1 MPRFFKFCSKTAAGL
16 VLACLFLLPSLVSA
30 HPHVFVENKI
40 EIVFD
45 EAGLAGFRST
55 WVFDEMFTIV
65 ILEDMLEISDYAM
78 KPEHIPM
85 IKEQAFDH
93 LKEHH
98 YFTEISVNKEPFK
111 AQFVK
116 DFNAR
121 LDGEKLVYDFFIPC
135 HVKAITSWKTVTI
148 AQYDPTFYSALT
160 FAEKPISVTNGER
173 FLIEHKTE
181 VNQDKSYYFGMLH
194 PWETEIRFRL
204 KE

>member
-1 MPRFFKFCSKTAAGL
+1 MPRFFKLYNKAAAGL
-16 VLACLFLLPSLVSA
+16 IIACLFLLPPQVSA

-45 EAGLAGFRST
+45 EAGLAGFQST

-78 KPEHIPM
+78 MPEHVPM

-93 LKEHH
+93 LKEHG
-98 YFTEISVNKEPFK
+98 YFTDITINRKPFK
-111 AQFVK
+111 VQFVK
-116 DFNAR
+116 DFDAR
-121 LDGEKLVYDFFIPC
+121 LDGEKLVYEFFIPC
-135 HVKAITSWKTVTI
+135 HVKAISSWKTVNV

-160 FAEKPISVTNGER
+160 FAEDPISLTKKEQFQV
-173 FLIEHKTE
+173 EHKTE

-194 PWETEIRFRL
+194 PWETEIRFKL